1 MKTDTLIVA
10 VAGGLE
16 ESLPQQIENAGRAEN
31 WIAERRT
38 GGWSSRL
45 GYEPYQPGAITSFNP
60 FASDKPVYGLH
71 CAQGL
76 AGGARQHVLYSEG
89 GNLNLLYESNGAL
102 MLKRTL
108 QTGRNVPAP
117 TEPGPQYLDT
127 PHGILVT
134 NGYDA
139 PVLVT
144 PWPLGNAAESD
155 AALSSIIRP
164 FGFTVP
170 APPQPRRVQPM
181 TPAATPASSQAT
193 GGGATTLWCLT
204 DGKGIADGG
213 RWGVGFRENTGTAPK
228 QVLLGYAVSHISDTG
243 SEGPRSSIQST
254 SFDVPN
260 DANSKGFRYAVTLEL
275 APGAPGTV
283 ARKVYRTANYSE
295 DGAIVGD
302 TSLYFAGLI
311 RNNVD
316 EFYFDPVRAADLGE
330 AAPLT
335 AGGPFPA
342 PRARFSGMFRQC
354 LFLDGGVEDPF
365 TLFYSAPSRIEQFS
379 ALQSLEL
386 GSDGGGITA
395 LYGDYT
401 LLVVFRERGIDV
413 VQGNFADGF
422 NISTLSRTLRCH
434 APGSVQRV
442 PGLGVVFLAVD
453 GVYALVGGLTG
464 GAVADVVKLSA
475 GYDRTIERITPDC
488 HARAVSCYSTTAREY
503 QLHVP
508 VDGND
513 RCNLGLVMHVDKLQ
527 RAPDLSAWS
536 TRTGFPVGALSTTF
550 NGAVLFGHNVN
561 DEGGATDER
570 GIFVISGKRAMG
582 GTIPAQGS
590 FTAAAPPVSV
600 YRSAWCDFG
609 DAQLLK
615 QVQYVTLWVMTT
627 GNPTV
632 TIKWYKDFDLTGT
645 TERTYV
651 MQPPDKA
658 LLPVFDTAVLDSG
671 AVYRDERLVP
681 LRYAVAVQSCSHF
694 CFEVS
699 TSDDVVL
706 IGYEYGYS
714 VRGTEIARGRRA

>member
-1 MKTDTLIVA
+1 MKNDTLIVA

-89 GNLNLLYESNGAL
+89 GNLNLLYESNGAI

-228 QVLLGYAVSHISDTG
+228 QVLLGYAVSHISNTG

-413 VQGNFADGF
+413 VQGTFADGF

-590 FTAAAPPVSV
+590 FTAAAPPVSI

-632 TIKWYKDFDLTGT
+632 TIRWYKDFDLTGT

-681 LRYAVAVQSCSHF
+681 LRYAVAVQSCAHF

>member
-16 ESLPQQIENAGRAEN
+16 ESLPQQIENAGRVEN

-38 GGWSSRL
+38 GAWSSRL
-45 GYEPYQPGAITSFNP
+45 GYEPYQPGALSNWNP
-60 FASDKPVYGLH
+60 FATDGPVYGLH

-76 AGGARQHVLYSEG
+76 AGGARQHILYCER
-89 GNLNLLYESNGAL
+89 GNLNLLYEATGAV

-108 QTGRNVPAP
+108 QSGRNVPTP
-117 TEPGPQYLDT
+117 TEPGPQFLDT
-127 PHGILVT
+127 AHGILVT

-144 PWPLGNAAESD
+144 PWPLGNSAESD

-170 APPQPRRVQPM
+170 AAPQPRRVQPM
-181 TPAATPASSQAT
+181 LPASPPASSIAT
-193 GGGATTLWCLT
+193 GGGATTLWCLA
-204 DGKGIADGG
+204 DSKGIADGG
-213 RWGVGFRENTGTAPK
+213 RWGVGFRENTGNAPK
-228 QVLLGYAVSHISDTG
+228 QVLLGYAVSHISTTG
-243 SEGPRSSIQST
+243 SEGPRSSIQAT

-260 DANSKGFRYAVTLEL
+260 DANSKGFRYAVALEV

-283 ARKVYRTANYSE
+283 ARKIYRTANYSE
-295 DGAIVGD
+295 DGAVVGD
-302 TSLYFAGLI
+302 TTLYLAGLI

-316 EFYFDPVRAADLGE
+316 EFYFDAVRAADLGE
-330 AAPLT
+330 AAALVS
-335 AGGPFPA
+335 GGPFPA
-342 PRARFSGMFRQC
+342 PRARFSALFRQC
-354 LFLDGGVEDPF
+354 LFLDGGVEEPY

-395 LYGDYT
+395 LYGDYA
-401 LLVVFRERGIDV
+401 LLVVFREHGIDV
-413 VQGNFADGF
+413 VQGDFASGF
-422 NISTLSRTLRCH
+422 TISTLSRTLRCH
-434 APGSVQRV
+434 ASNSVQRV

-453 GVYALVGGLTG
+453 GVYALVGGLEG

-488 HARAVSCYSTTAREY
+488 HPKAVAIYSAAAREY

-513 RCNLGLVMHVDKLQ
+513 RCNLGLVLHIDKLQ
-527 RAPDLSAWS
+527 RSPDLSAWS
-536 TRTGFPVGALSTTF
+536 TRVGFPVGSLSTTH
-550 NGAVLFGHNVN
+550 NGAVLFGHNVGN
-561 DEGGATDER
+561 EGAATDER
-570 GIFVISGKRAMG
+570 GIFVMSGARAMG

-590 FTAAAPPVSV
+590 FTAGAPPVST

-627 GNPTV
+627 GSPTI
-632 TIKWYKDFDLTGT
+632 TIRWYKDFDLTGT

-658 LLPVFDTAVLDSG
+658 VMPVFDTVVLDAG
-671 AVYRDERLVP
+671 AQYRDERFVP
-681 LRYAVAVQSCSHF
+681 LRYAVAVQSCAHF

-699 TSDDVVL
+699 TSDDVTL